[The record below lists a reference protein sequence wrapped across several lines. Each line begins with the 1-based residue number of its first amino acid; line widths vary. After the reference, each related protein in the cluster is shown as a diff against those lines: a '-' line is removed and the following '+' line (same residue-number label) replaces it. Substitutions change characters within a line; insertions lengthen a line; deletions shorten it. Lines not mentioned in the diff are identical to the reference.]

1 MVIRSRII
9 YNLVFGFADAS
20 GKGFGS
26 CVHTSNWITIR
37 TSVWGKDLD
46 DKQSS
51 NWKEFC
57 KAVEALEKEAS
68 VENLKYAVIF
78 LNTDNS
84 TTESY
89 FYKGSLSSEKL
100 HLLVTKLKAQ
110 EVKGECKLHVA
121 HVAGAHMIEQGL
133 SRGLGEQAV
142 SSVVSIMSF
151 LPYEKSALSISP
163 KLWTESVG
171 QDMIWMYWMW
181 KIAL

>member
-1 MVIRSRII
+1 M
-9 YNLVFGFADAS
+9 
-20 GKGFGS
+20 
-26 CVHTSNWITIR
+26 
-37 TSVWGKDLD
+37 D

-89 FYKGSLSSEKL
+89 FYKGILSSEKL

-110 EVKGECKLHVA
+110 EVRGECKLHVV

-142 SSVVSIMSF
+142 SSVESIMSF
-151 LPYEKSALSISP
+151 LPFDKSALSIILNYGLNQ
-163 KLWTESVG
+163 KLGRRCFGCIGCGRLVCERP
-171 QDMIWMYWMW
+171 
-181 KIAL
+181 